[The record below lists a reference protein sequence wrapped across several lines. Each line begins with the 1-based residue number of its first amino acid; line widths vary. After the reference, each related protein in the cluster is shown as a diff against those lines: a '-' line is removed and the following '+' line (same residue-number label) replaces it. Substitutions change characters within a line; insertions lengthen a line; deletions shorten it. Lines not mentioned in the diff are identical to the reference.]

1 MAEQKK
7 HPGQKRE
14 KFYTVS
20 ARLVFSTILIILI
33 LALVVVASVVI
44 NKGPVSPLLGVI
56 PLAAVP
62 ITHQTTTNNNTGY
75 PGSPAAQAPAP
86 IIISVTCSP
95 TSPIYGCINP
105 VFNTTTG
112 NFTVAIKQTSGYDWI
127 RVTVQFVP
135 KGTVYANTG
144 VPELSWSPPE
154 AVNVT
159 NGLLNNTV
167 RYINIPITSGPI
179 AVGTNITGS
188 IWAKYQLGEGKVQFY
203 ANMSS
208 AVIQVKRAS

>member
-1 MAEQKK
+1 MAEQKQ

-20 ARLVFSTILIILI
+20 ARLVFSTILIILL
-33 LALVVVASVVI
+33 LALIVGASIVI
-44 NKGPVSPLLGVI
+44 NKGPISPLLGVI
-56 PLAAVP
+56 PLVATPSTYPAISQPATGNNSGYNTATTVP
-62 ITHQTTTNNNTGY
+62 I
-75 PGSPAAQAPAP
+75 
-86 IIISVTCSP
+86 IVSVTCSP
-95 TSPIYGCINP
+95 TSPVYGCINP
-105 VFNTTTG
+105 TFNTTTG
-112 NFTVAIKQTSGYDWI
+112 NFTVAIKQVSGYDWI

-135 KGTVYANTG
+135 KNAVYASTG

-159 NGLLNNTV
+159 GGLLNNTV
-167 RYINIPITSGPI
+167 RYINIPITSGPVG
-179 AVGTNITGS
+179 VGTNITGS
-188 IWAKYQLGEGKVQFY
+188 IWAKYQLGEGKPQFY